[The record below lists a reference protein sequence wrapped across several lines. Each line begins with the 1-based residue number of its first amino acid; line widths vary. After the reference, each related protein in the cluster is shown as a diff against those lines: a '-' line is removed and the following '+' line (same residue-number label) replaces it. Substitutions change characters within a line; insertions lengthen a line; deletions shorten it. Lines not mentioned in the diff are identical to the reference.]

1 MTNTLPLAQI
11 QVSTTNPRKS
21 FDEDKLRELTESVKA
36 DGVLQPILVRP
47 FNGGYQLV
55 CGERRYRAAMAAELP
70 EIPVV
75 IQEFDDQKVLELQLT
90 ENLQRDDLNPI
101 EEAKGYQQLCKM
113 HGYEIDD
120 LAAKVHKSRAYVYGR
135 LKLMKLPKGVKT
147 SLLKD
152 EISASTALLIAR
164 IPDPEIQKQAAQDIL
179 NDEEWFGN
187 EKEVGVMSFRRAK
200 AYIQEHYMIRLKGI
214 PFSTTDD
221 SLVPDAGSC
230 TTCPHRTGNMKE
242 FFPDIKSTDV
252 CTHPQCF
259 EQKKD
264 ASWERT
270 KAQAKERGQQV
281 LSAKQSDELFPYGT
295 SLGYSS
301 PYVDLKDRNF
311 EDPKS
316 RSWKTLLGK
325 EGKDLLP
332 KLVRDREGKVHEI
345 MKKKEAT
352 AIVAKTYKFAKERQG
367 RDDHWEASSKKH
379 REESRITGEVE
390 RRVSA
395 EILEQI
401 PTFSNKAIWELI
413 ALGVVHRAWSD
424 TLRDVGKRREI
435 EVEKAE
441 WGGKD
446 YTTSFEKLIPTMS
459 ITELIGLAFEISV
472 MPAFFAKT
480 PAAKILKGLVD
491 SKAINRQVR
500 KEFSDKKKKKVA
512 KKK

>member
-1 MTNTLPLAQI
+1 MTNTLPISQI

-47 FNGGYQLV
+47 FNGSYQLV
-55 CGERRYRAAMAAELP
+55 CGERRYRAAMAAELL

-101 EEAKGYQQLCKM
+101 EEAKGYEQLCKK
-113 HGYEIDD
+113 HGYEVDD

-135 LKLMKLPKGVKT
+135 LKLVNLPKSVKA

-200 AYIQEHYMIRLKGI
+200 AYIQDHYMVRLKGI
-214 PFSTTDD
+214 PFSTTDN
-221 SLVPDAGSC
+221 SFAAGSC
-230 TTCPHRTGNMKE
+230 TVCPHRTGNMKE

-259 EQKKD
+259 EQKKEV
-264 ASWERT
+264 SWERT
-270 KAQAKERGQQV
+270 KAEAKERGQEV
-281 LSAKQSDELFPYGT
+281 LSAKQSKELFPYGT

-301 PYVDLKDRNF
+301 PYVDLKDRNY

-325 EGKDLLP
+325 EGKDLP
-332 KLVRDREGKVHEI
+332 TKLVRDGDGKVHEI
-345 MKKKEAT
+345 VKKKEAT
-352 AIVAKTYKFAKERQG
+352 AIVAKTHKFAQERQG
-367 RDDHWEASSKKH
+367 RDDHWEAQSKKH
-379 REESRITGEVE
+379 RTESRIKAEVE

-395 EILEQI
+395 EILEKI
-401 PTFSNKAIWELI
+401 PTFNNKEIWELV

-424 TLRDVGKRREI
+424 TLRDVAKRREI

-441 WGGKD
+441 WGGRD
-446 YTTSFEKLIPTMS
+446 YTTSFEKLIPKMS
-459 ITELIGLAFEISV
+459 ITQLIGLAFEISV
-472 MPAFFAKT
+472 MPAFFADT
-480 PAAKILKGLVD
+480 PAAKKLKALVD
-491 SKAINRQVR
+491 HKAIEKTVRQ
-500 KEFSDKKKKKVA
+500 EFRDKKKKKKVA